1 MNNVQQLELAQ
12 SYLGQGGYTFRKFCG
27 LGSGQPYC
35 AAFVSYIFYKAGNA
49 DLFCDGRKQINCI
62 PIINWCFDNLPNI
75 PLYLAMESDIAI
87 FDWNDNEIPD
97 HIGLAAERRSASE
110 LTTIEGN
117 TSGGIVAMKTRPA
130 GDIQALFRP
139 AFRGSFDISKYLTVD
154 GCFGYSSIAMLQLV
168 LKQKG
173 YYTGE
178 IDGILGRKTVK
189 ALQRLVGV
197 NPDASWGPATSKAIQ
212 KMLGIK
218 ADGWFGE
225 ESTKALQSWINAN
238 VKLNAKDHHE
248 EVQIPAT
255 VKKPEPES
263 TLLAVDG
270 FGGKK
275 TVKALQKFLGIE
287 ITGVIDGQSESDTKY
302 CRSLISVKYGKGGSI
317 TVKWLQRW
325 LGMDDADG
333 YWGKNTSKKLQKA
346 IGAEADGYFGT
357 ESMKALQEYLNKH
370 PKASYPDPKPKPEP
384 TLEEKIL
391 KACKEQAKWMKNYR
405 YEWQDHPTVEKSKY
419 KGTCVT
425 YIACVLQRLG
435 YLDPGEAI
443 WHDRNGKV
451 DGANKKMKVIYPS
464 GHPTLK
470 SLRKTLKPGDIVM
483 TGDPKSTQAGGE
495 SHIFAVTGEWSDAGN
510 PYIWDNNSATRI
522 KNKKSGKH
530 TFGSGNRV
538 IAIVRLKG

>member
-1 MNNVQQLELAQ
+1 MNNVQQLKLAE
-12 SYLGQGGYTFRKFCG
+12 SYIGQGGYTFRKFCG
-27 LGSGQPYC
+27 LGSGDPYC

-49 DLFCDGRKQINCI
+49 DLFCDGKKQINCI

-75 PLYLAMESDIAI
+75 PLYLALESDIAI

-173 YYTGE
+173 YYSGE

-225 ESTKALQSWINAN
+225 QSTKALQSWINAN

-263 TLLAVDG
+263 TLIAVDG
-270 FGGKK
+270 FGGKE
-275 TVKALQKFLGIE
+275 TVKALQRFLNIE
-287 ITGVIDGQSESDTKY
+287 MSGVIDGQHESCRKY
-302 CRSLISVKYGKGGSI
+302 HLSLISVEYGKGKGI

-325 LGMDDADG
+325 LGIDDDG
-333 YWGKNTSKKLQKA
+333 SWGKKTSKALQKKL
-346 IGAEADGYFGT
+346 GVEQDGYFGT
-357 ESMKALQEYLNKH
+357 ESMKALQKYLNEHKH
-370 PKASYPDPKPKPEP
+370 ATYPEKKEP

-391 KACKEQAKWMKNYR
+391 KACKEQAKYMKNYK
-405 YEWQDHPTVEKSKY
+405 YEWQNHPTIEKSKY

-435 YLDPGEAI
+435 YLEPGEAI
-443 WHDRNGKV
+443 WHDKNGKV

-470 SLRKTLKPGDIVM
+470 SLRSTLKPGDIVM

-495 SHIFAVTGEWSDAGN
+495 SHIFVVTGEWSDAGN

-538 IAIVRLKG
+538 IAIVRPKG